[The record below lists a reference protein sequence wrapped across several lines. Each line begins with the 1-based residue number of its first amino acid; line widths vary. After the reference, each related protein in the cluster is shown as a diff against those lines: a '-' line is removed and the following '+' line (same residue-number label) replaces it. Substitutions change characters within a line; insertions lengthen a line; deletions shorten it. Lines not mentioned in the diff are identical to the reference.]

1 MSDSLETVDLTNA
14 ELGDSTVLHIL
25 ELMKENTKVK
35 SLKLIRNKLTDDGV
49 AKMLPYFSNLISLNL
64 SQNQLTD
71 HILSIII
78 DNRPNLPLLR
88 SLVLSQTKIVERRSK
103 GLMERLKKME
113 MAISVW
119 YLNPIMQYI

>member
-113 MAISVW
+113 MAISV
-119 YLNPIMQYI
+119 